1 MIFIKNEK
9 NNNNNKKQMRERKTI
24 IVYPQYN
31 SFILGAFMFERY
43 NYYGELKRDVYH
55 SNQQKKL
62 ILLNVPSPI
71 LEKPH

>member
-1 MIFIKNEK
+1 MIFIKNEN

-31 SFILGAFMFERY
+31 SFVLGAFMFERY
-43 NYYGELKRDVYH
+43 NDGEVKRNVCH

-71 LEKPH
+71 LEKPY